1 MALLSEAPPEAVPL
15 PPRDLPPAGHTS
27 ARTGMRGSPPERVG
41 PLEAGR
47 DPEASRAP
55 QVSGSPICGRPPVP
69 DVDKRT
75 AGPLRCGPDA
85 IVSIGHGERPR
96 RVRPPA
102 GREARCRWR
111 WRSPRRRIPRPPCRR
126 GRAAG
131 RARCGPRPCRPAPRL
146 PRLRH
151 RRGPRTS
158 RSRREDHGTKPPPRR
173 AFPVGTTGRRRLAG
187 ALTRIDARPA
197 GSHPVPA
204 RPSGAASGRTARPAR
219 PARPVSSCGAG
230 VRPPPLNETGPRD
243 GAGRRR
249 GRGAACRTT
258 SGKRPGTSSATW

>member
-1 MALLSEAPPEAVPL
+1 MGPSRPGTRRPKVGSGPGSDKGSGGTPLRGATGGRAASAPG
-15 PPRDLPPAGHTS
+15 PPACGSHVGADGDAWEPRNGWGRSKRAAIRKPPARPRYRGHRY
-27 ARTGMRGSPPERVG
+27 A
-41 PLEAGR
+41 A
-47 DPEASRAP
+47 
-55 QVSGSPICGRPPVP
+55 GRPPVP

-102 GREARCRWR
+102 GREARCRSR
-111 WRSPRRRIPRPPCRR
+111 WRSPATADSRPPCRR

-204 RPSGAASGRTARPAR
+204 RPSGAASGRPAR

-230 VRPPPLNETGPRD
+230 VRPHP
-243 GAGRRR
+243 
-249 GRGAACRTT
+249 
-258 SGKRPGTSSATW
+258 